1 MKPAQDGASP
11 AAPPRVRRRVGVL
24 LDALYNE
31 YASML
36 VTAFELESRERDIDL
51 YCFAGGALHS
61 LAGHEKSRNRCYDL
75 VSARALDASA
85 TCRASLFRR
94 LPIAPT

>member
-1 MKPAQDGASP
+1 VA
-11 AAPPRVRRRVGVL
+11 VL

-51 YCFAGGALHS
+51 FCCAGGALHS

-75 VSARALDASA
+75 VSARALDALLVLSLSA
-85 TCRASLFRR
+85 SSEIIEAFLDDNAVLVARYRA
-94 LPIAPT
+94 PA